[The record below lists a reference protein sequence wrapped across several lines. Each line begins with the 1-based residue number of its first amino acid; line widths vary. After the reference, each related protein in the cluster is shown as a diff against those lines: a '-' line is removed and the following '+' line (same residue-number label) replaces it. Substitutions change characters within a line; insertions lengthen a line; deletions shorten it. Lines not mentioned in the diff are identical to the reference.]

1 MSGYIF
7 SFEKLKVWQ
16 DARKLAKQ
24 IYIDTK
30 SFPDTEKFGLI
41 NQMRRAAIS
50 VSSNIAEGSS
60 RKSPKDQ
67 AKFYQISY
75 SSLMELMSQIIISE
89 DLIFMNDVTVLKYRE
104 LISPLSYGINA
115 LYNSCKSKK

>member
-1 MSGYIF
+1 MDNYIF

-16 DARKLAKQ
+16 DARKLVKQ
-24 IYIDTK
+24 VYLDTK
-30 SFPDTEKFGLI
+30 TFPETEKFGLI

-60 RKSPKDQ
+60 RKSNKDQ

-75 SSLMELMSQIIISE
+75 SSLMELMSQIILSE
-89 DLIFMNDVTVLKYRE
+89 DLMFMENEAVLKYKDAIRS
-104 LISPLSYGINA
+104 L
-115 LYNSCKSKK
+115 